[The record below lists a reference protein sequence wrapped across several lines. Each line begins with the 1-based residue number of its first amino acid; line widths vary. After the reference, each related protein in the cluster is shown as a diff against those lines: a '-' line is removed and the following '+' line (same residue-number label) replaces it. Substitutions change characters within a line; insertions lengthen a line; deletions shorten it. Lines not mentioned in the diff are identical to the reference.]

1 LENET
6 SRGLLGPKITVLVQL
21 VIHASITGLSTSQ
34 TRRYVA
40 RALELGTSSDEILA
54 VFKLCAVIGIH
65 SMATAMPILDERL
78 EQAMPKSDSGTPQTP
93 TIETLRRRGKF
104 NQAWSGI
111 ERWDPVWL
119 DRFLAVGF
127 DSGIENVLGDKTL
140 ELLYIAIDATVT
152 HLYCPG
158 IRRHIDAALGL
169 DISPLEIIEVF
180 KLVSLQGIHSAE
192 VGIRILDELSIQQ

>member
-1 LENET
+1 MGELHIASADATAAECAALLRRRDPVWCDALHNLENET

-40 RALELGTSSDEILA
+40 RAVELGTSSDEILA

-104 NQAWSGI
+104 NQAW
-111 ERWDPVWL
+111 
-119 DRFLAVGF
+119 
-127 DSGIENVLGDKTL
+127 
-140 ELLYIAIDATVT
+140 
-152 HLYCPG
+152 
-158 IRRHIDAALGL
+158 
-169 DISPLEIIEVF
+169 
-180 KLVSLQGIHSAE
+180 
-192 VGIRILDELSIQQ
+192 